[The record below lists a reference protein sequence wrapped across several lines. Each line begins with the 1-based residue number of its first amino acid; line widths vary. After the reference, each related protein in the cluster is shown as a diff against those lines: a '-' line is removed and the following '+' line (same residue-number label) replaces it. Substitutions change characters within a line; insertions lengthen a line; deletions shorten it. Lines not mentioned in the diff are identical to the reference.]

1 MILYKPIYVY
11 GQANTEV
18 FKDLITSTE
27 VEPVHIRKIYI
38 YETTTP
44 RQGDGV
50 LRLYIEREKIAEIP
64 LQNFLDDLTS
74 KKYVSQPVYDLA
86 VDIPV
91 GETLIAGLIS
101 SGTPTNIVITL
112 EYEIVTTRR

>member
-1 MILYKPIYVY
+1 MILYKLVYVY

-27 VEPVHIRKIYI
+27 VEPVTVRKIYI
-38 YETTTP
+38 TEVSTTP
-44 RQGDGV
+44 VGDGV

-64 LQNFLDDLTS
+64 LCNFLTNLTD
-74 KKYVSQPVYDLA
+74 KKYHSQPVYEIN

-91 GETLIAGLIS
+91 GQTLIAGLIS
-101 SGTPTNIVITL
+101 SSTASSVAITL
-112 EYEIVTTRR
+112 EYEITARR